1 MSKVNLSNMQKCRSS
16 VLISFL
22 MTISTGQSVHPQAVN
37 KKVDQPDATA
47 RQSQPSKNA
56 GGKSYGLPALKHQS
70 KRPEHLVPPPP
81 PNEPSVL
88 LTPAGDTLSFEYQ
101 FMSKEALAERLKYLD
116 KQILDARHDLDDKI
130 TREKESKE
138 KAERF
143 KELYQEGVVSRKE
156 LEESEKEAVSS
167 EREVEKFKSSL
178 SDLQSRSKLINEKL
192 GTKERETSGKS
203 VKLASPHRK
212 SLKQNNL

>member
-1 MSKVNLSNMQKCRSS
+1 M
-16 VLISFL
+16 
-22 MTISTGQSVHPQAVN
+22 
-37 KKVDQPDATA
+37 
-47 RQSQPSKNA
+47 
-56 GGKSYGLPALKHQS
+56 
-70 KRPEHLVPPPP
+70 PPPP